1 MRSAIDL
8 AITGTPADPSDVQA
22 HCDKGNCTFE
32 AYSTLGVCSRVDV
45 VPHDS
50 IVQTCPRDKYGE
62 PMGCNYIVQELQT
75 HPPWRIGN
83 LTTGSNGPSSAASPS
98 YTLWMGSS
106 DIVPMPL
113 TPEDPYNYMF
123 PSPETL
129 TEFYT
134 VYVADTRGYMQGD
147 STPEFFSSIAALK
160 VGLDLCVYQYNTS
173 VINGETKTVQMSR
186 TTDLK
191 WAKDS
196 VNASSATMDGKDYTM
211 GEDTIRQFS
220 NYLGL
225 EVFYGSSWIG
235 INVVTSDGS
244 GAPATDTP
252 NVFAGLI
259 VNRSVSEGQD
269 GVRKKMDNL
278 AVGMTNALVFSSP
291 APRFFPPRYTTLLL
305 SYARPPPLRPLS
317 PPSLSNMDLP
327 LALDSACLA
336 MKSTKSPAPPQNPS
350 STFPSISAG
359 SSYPS

>member
-1 MRSAIDL
+1 MSSAIDL

-22 HCDKGNCTFE
+22 HCDKGDCTFG

-50 IVQTCPRDKYGE
+50 IVQTCPHDEYDE

-83 LTTGSNGPSSAASPS
+83 LTTGIRGRPSAATAP
-98 YTLWMGSS
+98 YTLWIGSS
-106 DIVPMPL
+106 
-113 TPEDPYNYMF
+113 DPYNYMF

-129 TEFYT
+129 TEFYI

-147 STPEFFSSIAALK
+147 STPDFFSSIAALK

-173 VINGETKTVQMSR
+173 VINGGTKTVQMSR

-191 WAKDS
+191 WAKNS

-211 GEDTIRQFS
+211 GERTIRQFI

-225 EVFYGSSWIG
+225 EIFYGSSSVG
-235 INVVTSDGS
+235 IKDLVTGGGL

-252 NVFAGLI
+252 NVFAGLL

-278 AVGMTNALVFSSP
+278 AVGMTNALVVSSP

-336 MKSTKSPAPPQNPS
+336 MKSSKSPAPPQNPS
-350 STFPSISAG
+350 STFSSISTG
-359 SSYPS
+359 SSYPA